1 MSEDFPIDILI
12 VAMVALF
19 IFLHLRRVLGRR
31 TGHERPPPDAVARQ
45 GQTAD
50 DNVIQLSDRGEDE
63 GALDPALENSPAA
76 AGLHAIR
83 DADRSFDP
91 MGFLS
96 GARAAYEMIVTAF
109 ADGDSKT
116 LRPLL
121 SDEVYGNFVGAI
133 EDRESREQT
142 LDRTLVG
149 IKAADFVEAR
159 LSGRVAEVTIKFVSE
174 VLNVTR
180 DKTGEVVDGDPK
192 AVREV
197 TDVWTFSRNTRSSNP
212 NWTLVETRSGH

>member
-1 MSEDFPIDILI
+1 
-12 VAMVALF
+12 VALF

-50 DNVIQLSDRGEDE
+50 DNVVQLTDRGEAE
-63 GALDPALENSPAA
+63 GDLDPALENSPAA
-76 AGLHAIR
+76 AGLHAIK

-133 EDRESREQT
+133 EDRESREET

-180 DKTGEVVDGDPK
+180 DKAGRVVDGDSK

>member
-1 MSEDFPIDILI
+1 
-12 VAMVALF
+12 
-19 IFLHLRRVLGRR
+19 
-31 TGHERPPPDAVARQ
+31 VARQ

-50 DNVIQLSDRGEDE
+50 DNVVQLTDRGEAE
-63 GALDPALENSPAA
+63 GDLDPALENSPAA
-76 AGLHAIR
+76 AGLHAIK

-133 EDRESREQT
+133 EDRESREET

-180 DKTGEVVDGDPK
+180 DKAGRVVDGDSK

>member
-1 MSEDFPIDILI
+1 
-12 VAMVALF
+12 VALF